1 MRQIGEGCFVG
12 HQKWGVILECHTKL
26 HALRNLSDW
35 RRSESNDCDLDV
47 LPNKLMAISA

>member
-1 MRQIGEGCFVG
+1 MKQIGAGCFVG
-12 HQKWGVILECHTKL
+12 HQKLECHTKL

-35 RRSESNDCDLDV
+35 RRRESKDCDLDV